1 MNGQRRTRTSIR
13 NLKEIWIIARNSY
26 FTGRTLNEEKEE
38 KQAGTT

>member
-26 FTGRTLNEEKEE
+26 FTGRTLNEEKE